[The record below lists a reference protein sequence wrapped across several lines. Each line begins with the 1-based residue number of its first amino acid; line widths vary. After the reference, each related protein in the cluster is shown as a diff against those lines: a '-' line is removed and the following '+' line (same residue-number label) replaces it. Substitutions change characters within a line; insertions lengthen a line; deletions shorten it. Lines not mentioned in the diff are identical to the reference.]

1 VTLRDHANGTPPV
14 HPESPAP
21 RVIVADDDP
30 YARRLIKDAL
40 RAARIVV
47 IAEARTGR
55 EAVELT
61 LHYRP
66 DVVLMD
72 IVMPD
77 LDGIAATRRILASAP
92 EQIVLLISGS
102 EEAEMALIGLRAGAA
117 GFLSKDMPIEALARV
132 LRAAVGGEAVISRD
146 LTTRLIEYLRTLP
159 DRQAGMRPV
168 QSPLTNREW
177 EVVALIAE
185 NRSNAEI
192 AAALFVS
199 IPTVRTHVRGILRKL
214 DVATRQEAGMAAER
228 LRAGGY

>member
-1 VTLRDHANGTPPV
+1 M
-14 HPESPAP
+14 
-21 RVIVADDDP
+21 
-30 YARRLIKDAL
+30 
-40 RAARIVV
+40 V